1 MVTIG
6 EILVVHF
13 NYELLLYVLIARV
26 LIYKNVGPGDH
37 SDVAKIR
44 HILHVINFNDIGAQF
59 SASSECYWCT
69 KEKID
74 SDVRC
79 TKFEHSILVYHGMH
93 VHIIVHLKSQCSITF
108 HIGKLA

>member
-6 EILVVHF
+6 EIFVVHF

-26 LIYKNVGPGDH
+26 LIYKNVGPEDH
-37 SDVAKIR
+37 SDVAKVC
-44 HILHVINFNDIGAQF
+44 HILHVINFNDIIGAQF
-59 SASSECYWCT
+59 STSTECNWCT

-79 TKFEHSILVYHGMH
+79 TKFEHSILATYRS
-93 VHIIVHLKSQCSITF
+93 LTF
-108 HIGKLA
+108 L

>member
-6 EILVVHF
+6 EIFVVHF

-26 LIYKNVGPGDH
+26 LIYKNVGPEDH
-37 SDVAKIR
+37 RDIARDR
-44 HILHVINFNDIGAQF
+44 HILHVINFNDIIGAQF
-59 SASSECYWCT
+59 STSSECNWCT

-79 TKFEHSILVYHGMH
+79 PKFEHSIHSAPGTTKRKGL
-93 VHIIVHLKSQCSITF
+93 LF
-108 HIGKLA
+108 RRAP

>member
-6 EILVVHF
+6 EIFVVHF

-37 SDVAKIR
+37 RDVARVR
-44 HILHVINFNDIGAQF
+44 HILHVINFNDITGAQF
-59 SASSECYWCT
+59 STNSECNWCI

-79 TKFEHSILVYHGMH
+79 TKFEHSILVYPD
-93 VHIIVHLKSQCSITF
+93 QCRAV
-108 HIGKLA
+108 GKASHNYTRYTL